1 MSRDV
6 RTGEV
11 FYHGW
16 TRGLRG
22 ALLIRELDRQHNHHW
37 RKGRRAELQFY
48 SPRKEIMREIDWIV
62 VHDGV
67 DEITAA
73 RRVQERQDRE
83 KPSLDKLYASGCG
96 KRLI

>member
-1 MSRDV
+1 
-6 RTGEV
+6 
-11 FYHGW
+11 
-16 TRGLRG
+16 
-22 ALLIRELDRQHNHHW
+22 
-37 RKGRRAELQFY
+37 
-48 SPRKEIMREIDWIV
+48 MREIDWIV